1 MTALKNERAFKEG
14 ARVVFLGDSITA
26 NGLFMAKIFDYYR
39 ENLPERKVKM
49 YNFGVPG
56 DSAGGCV
63 RMNRHKLLLELN
75 PTEVVLM
82 FGMNDIG
89 RYYYDDVRRND
100 PDAQKSAQAAK
111 EKHTEYMK
119 EIVTFLRE
127 HGLPVTLC
135 SVTPYDEISDAPS
148 ASLIGCQAALT
159 DIFEADIQALSPLGL
174 HGTVNFS
181 TPMNDLLPALKERA
195 LPSFI
200 GPDRVHPTELGHDL
214 MARIFLHAQGLLPAL
229 PTVEDI
235 ANGSASMPPLSDKNK
250 ARKEAE
256 SLWRSTAYL
265 DFNVHWGQEIMS
277 LEEKCAY
284 WRERLKTI
292 EDQNGYLYRC
302 ASLYPERKT
311 HEKEYFDLLMQRT
324 DEMYAQ

>member
-1 MTALKNERAFKEG
+1 
-14 ARVVFLGDSITA
+14 
-26 NGLFMAKIFDYYR
+26 MAKIFDFYR
-39 ENLPERKVKM
+39 ENLPERQVKM

-63 RMNRHKLLLELN
+63 RMNRHKLLLDLK

-89 RYYYDDVRRND
+89 RYYYDGVRRND
-100 PDAQKSAQAAK
+100 PDAQKNAQAAK
-111 EKHTEYMK
+111 EKHTQSMK

-127 HGLPVTLC
+127 HDLGITLC

-148 ASLIGCQAALT
+148 ENLIGCHAALT
-159 DIFEADIQALSPLGL
+159 DIFKADLEALSPLGL
-174 HGTVNFS
+174 RGAVNFG

-200 GPDRVHPTELGHDL
+200 GPDRVHPTECGHDL
-214 MARIFLHAQGLLPAL
+214 MARIFLHAQGLLPTL
-229 PTVEDI
+229 PTVDDI
-235 ANGSASMPPLSDKNK
+235 ANGKALMPPLSDKNK

-256 SLWRSTAYL
+256 ALWRSTAYL
-265 DFNVHWGQEIMS
+265 DFNVHWGQEEMS
-277 LEEKCAY
+277 DEEKCAY
-284 WRERLKTI
+284 WRERIKTI
-292 EDQNGYLYRC
+292 DDPNGYFYRS
-302 ASLYPERKT
+302 AALYPERKP
-311 HEKEYFDLLMQRT
+311 HEKEYFDLVMQRT